1 MRIQLLMALTPFV
14 VEDVNISQVRG
25 DGVYANYVIGEDGV
39 WILTI

>member
-1 MRIQLLMALTPFV
+1 MALTAFV